1 MRKSVK
7 VLQAEDEAITAM
19 QMDRELR
26 SLGYDVVPHVATG
39 EAAVK
44 SAMLNKPD
52 VIIMDIRLAGAM
64 DGIEAAAAIQ
74 AEADIPVIFLTGYD
88 DSATRDRALKLNPL
102 AFLIKPDVMQ
112 SLKAVLGSF
121 AATNDI

>member
-1 MRKSVK
+1 MIKSMK

-39 EAAVK
+39 EAAVN

-74 AEADIPVIFLTGYD
+74 AVADIPVIFLTGYD
-88 DSATRDRALKLNPL
+88 DAATRERALKLHPL
-102 AFLIKPDVMQ
+102 AFLIKPDVMR

-121 AATNDI
+121 AATIS